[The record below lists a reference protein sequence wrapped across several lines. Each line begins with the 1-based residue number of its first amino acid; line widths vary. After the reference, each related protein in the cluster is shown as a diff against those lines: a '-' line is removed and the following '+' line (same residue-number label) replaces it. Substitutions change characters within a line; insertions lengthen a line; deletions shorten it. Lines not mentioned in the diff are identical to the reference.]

1 MTKRALFT
9 FEFDMTDEYFENQI
23 VPFGEMLESGEF
35 YKKFTEGIESKLQI
49 VNAKLEISDKNSQ
62 NNEQQ

>member
-1 MTKRALFT
+1 MTKRGVFT
-9 FEFDMTDEYFENQI
+9 FEFDVTDEYFENQI
-23 VPFGEMLESGEF
+23 VPLGKMLESGEF

-49 VNAKLEISDKNSQ
+49 VNAKLEISDKNPQ

>member
-1 MTKRALFT
+1 MTKRAVFT
-9 FEFDMTDEYFENQI
+9 FEFDVTDEYFEKQI
-23 VPFGEMLESGEF
+23 VPFGKMLESGEF

-49 VNAKLEISDKNSQ
+49 VNAKLEISDKNPQ

>member
-23 VPFGEMLESGEF
+23 VPFGKMLESGEF

-49 VNAKLEISDKNSQ
+49 VNAKLEISNKNSQ

>member
-23 VPFGEMLESGEF
+23 VPFGKMLESGEF